1 VKLLSLRIRGA
12 IGLKPYG
19 DEVFI
24 DFNKFDRG
32 PIAIVGANGS
42 GKTTILESLQPWPAM
57 ISRNGSLSKNYYLR
71 DSLRELKFEYGGR
84 TYTSKIV
91 MDGEKNRIET
101 YLYADD
107 RPVNDGKTPS
117 YKARV
122 NELFGDPSIFFK
134 SVFNS
139 QNGAKISALTA
150 GNSKEFFIGLLGL
163 GRYQVWEDRAKEN
176 VIKSDRLLVTVRS
189 KIEPLETLI
198 RNNESRLQKRDEL
211 KSSIDQ
217 LSTEIKIREA
227 KLSEAEKKL
236 RIAEIQASEVEQ
248 KKKDVKR
255 LRDELA
261 ELRRGNDDER
271 EKQDRSL
278 SEINAR
284 ISDCDSE
291 IRNNLQL
298 LDKAEE
304 IREREKEYR
313 ELGKRKE
320 ELDDLKNRIADQ
332 QRELERIDDKVSARV
347 ERIKIWAENQRRQIE
362 EQKKLASE
370 LDSVPCNQ
378 SPDLV
383 GSCRLIAAARE
394 ASDKIPELEKGLR
407 KLLQE
412 TDGYAPEE
420 QKAIDAIN
428 ARLKE
433 LTTNYN
439 QPEHERVCTRYGEM
453 DVCDWGKAIADL
465 DVAQAKID
473 GLQNQ
478 TDLLLDQKEKT
489 SNEYSAREEAFE
501 SKASE
506 KTSEIQR
513 LESELKDYPV
523 ADIEALRKRKKDIE
537 VAISEWTK
545 MLGEAKGKL
554 VGLDD
559 LEKEN
564 VKYRGDLEK
573 LNAELKQVERDITDW
588 RFLETACG
596 KNGLQAL
603 ELDSA
608 IPQISAIATEVL
620 QEFGREWSVSVNT
633 VRASADKKKDIETF
647 EIITSSPGGVKE
659 LDKLSGGE
667 QVWVEES
674 LRKAVSIYLINHSG
688 RDYRTLFQDEADG
701 ALDPERAQ
709 AFLQTAFKAHELT
722 GAHHTIMISQRPEI
736 WEQIPQRIHLNPEK
750 GEVEIV
756 IN

>member
-19 DEVFI
+19 DEIFI
-24 DFNKFDRG
+24 DFDKFDRG

-84 TYTSKIV
+84 IYTSKIV

-107 RPVNDGKTPS
+107 KPVNDGKSPS
-117 YKARV
+117 YRARV
-122 NELFGDPSIFFK
+122 AELFGDPSIFFK

-163 GRYQVWEDRAKEN
+163 GRYQVWEERAKEN
-176 VIKSDRLLVTVRS
+176 VIKSDKLLTTVRS

-211 KSSIDQ
+211 KSAIDQ
-217 LSTEIKIREA
+217 LSSEIKNREA

-236 RIAEIQASEVEQ
+236 RIAEIQAGEVEQ
-248 KKKDVKR
+248 KRKDVKR
-255 LRDELA
+255 LQDELA
-261 ELRRGNDDER
+261 ELRRRNDDER
-271 EKQDRSL
+271 DKQDRSL
-278 SEINAR
+278 REINAR

-304 IREREKEYR
+304 IRKREREYR

-320 ELDDLKNRIADQ
+320 ELDDLKSRIADQ
-332 QRELERIDDKVSARV
+332 RRELERIDDKVSART
-347 ERIKIWAENQRRQIE
+347 ERSKIWAENQKRQIE

-383 GSCRLIAAARE
+383 GSCPLIAAARE
-394 ASDKIPELEKGLR
+394 ASEKIPELEKGLEE
-407 KLLQE
+407 LWQGAE
-412 TDGYAPEE
+412 EYTPEE
-420 QKAIDAIN
+420 KQIVDSIN
-428 ARLKE
+428 AKLKE
-433 LTTNYN
+433 LTTNYD
-439 QPEHERVCTRYGEM
+439 QSEYDRIFERYSELKVY
-453 DVCDWGKAIADL
+453 DWSKLVSDL
-465 DVAQAKID
+465 HVAQARID
-473 GLQNQ
+473 GLQKQ
-478 TDLLLDQKEKT
+478 AELFRDQKEKT
-489 SNEYSAREEAFE
+489 IDEYSAGEETFK
-501 SKASE
+501 SKAVE

-523 ADIEALRKRKKDIE
+523 PDIEALRKRKKDIE
-537 VAISEWTK
+537 VEISGLITA
-545 MLGEAKGKL
+545 LGEAKGKL
-554 VGLDD
+554 AGLDD
-559 LEKEN
+559 LEREN
-564 VKYRGDLEK
+564 EKYRGDLDT
-573 LNAELKQVERDITDW
+573 LQVELKQIERDIADW

-633 VRASADKKKDIETF
+633 VRASADKKRDIETF
-647 EIITSSPGGVKE
+647 EIITSSPDGVKE

-674 LRKAVSIYLINHSG
+674 LRKAVAIYLINHSG

-722 GAHHTIMISQRPEI
+722 GAHHTILISQRPEI
-736 WEQIPQRIHLNPEK
+736 WEQIPQRIHLIPEK